1 MFIFLYCEFLLI
13 CVMSEAANCASIL
26 EQVFRKK
33 HYRDQLLKYKE
44 LKLELLQ

>member
-13 CVMSEAANCASIL
+13 CVMSEAADCASIL
-26 EQVFRKK
+26 EQVFRKTL
-33 HYRDQLLKYKE
+33 RDQLLKYKE